1 MLSAR
6 QRALGAIK
14 VGDIIYGLSGGGNGK
29 LLLVYQADETS
40 FRARH
45 VTSQSWAEFGRDG
58 KSRPIPT
65 GGTCTIVSTAALPP
79 EEYDVAIGL
88 DHKMRT
94 AKEYPDAVLTKA
106 EIQLILH
113 HDEFFMAHLL
123 PDE

>member
-1 MLSAR
+1 MRS
-6 QRALGAIK
+6 
-14 VGDIIYGLSGGGNGK
+14 
-29 LLLVYQADETS
+29 
-40 FRARH
+40 
-45 VTSQSWAEFGRDG
+45 
-58 KSRPIPT
+58 
-65 GGTCTIVSTAALPP
+65 AALPP